1 MWLRTDDRQA
11 PSVQFLCEIWGHV
24 VLPIR
29 WFLKAGGGVCLFF
42 LINQDSD
49 GMRWVGS
56 FFSSEQ
62 CFLLQFQSPAP
73 FPSKAL
79 LRL

>member
-1 MWLRTDDRQA
+1 M
-11 PSVQFLCEIWGHV
+11 
-24 VLPIR
+24 
-29 WFLKAGGGVCLFF
+29 CLFF

-73 FPSKAL
+73 FPSRAL